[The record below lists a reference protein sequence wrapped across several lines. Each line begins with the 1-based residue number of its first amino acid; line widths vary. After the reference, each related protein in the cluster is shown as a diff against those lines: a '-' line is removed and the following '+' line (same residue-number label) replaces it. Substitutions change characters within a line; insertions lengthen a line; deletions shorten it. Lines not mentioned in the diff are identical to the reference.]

1 MPDDFENDGQ
11 ADGGALRKQL
21 EAALKDKKALETQLA
36 ELSKQV
42 RSSSV
47 EKLFA
52 DAKADARGIK
62 FYSGEPTKEA
72 LAEWLKGDGDVF
84 ATAPAAPPAEQGGA
98 PAGGEAPQ
106 FQLPP
111 GVTPEMLAAAQAT
124 AGMQPTPGS
133 NPVDLSSLADKVGAS
148 AMSSDADVSDLDK
161 LFTGIRSQAAALYQ
175 QRGY

>member
-1 MPDDFENDGQ
+1 MPDDFENETT
-11 ADGGALRKQL
+11 DGGALRKQL

-52 DAKADARGIK
+52 DAKANPRGVK
-62 FYSGEPTKEA
+62 FYDGEPTKEA
-72 LAEWLKGDGDVF
+72 VEEWLKGDGDVF
-84 ATAPAAPPAEQGGA
+84 ATAPAAPPADQGGT
-98 PAGGEAPQ
+98 PTGGEAPQ
-106 FQLPP
+106 YQLPP

-133 NPVDLSSLADKVGAS
+133 NPADLSSLAEKVG
-148 AMSSDADVSDLDK
+148 SSPMNSETAVADLDK
-161 LFTGIRSQAAALYQ
+161 LFDGIRSSAAALYQ

>member
-1 MPDDFENDGQ
+1 MPDDLEDQ
-11 ADGGALRKQL
+11 TDGGALRKQL

-47 EKLFA
+47 ERLFGE
-52 DAKADARGIK
+52 AKADPRGIK
-62 FYSGEPTKEA
+62 FYSGEPTKDA
-72 LAEWLKGDGDVF
+72 VAEWLKGDGDVF
-84 ATAPAAPPAEQGGA
+84 ATAPAAPPADQGGA

-111 GVTPEMLAAAQAT
+111 GVTPEMLAAAQQA
-124 AGMQPTPGS
+124 AGMQPTPGTG
-133 NPVDLSSLADKVGAS
+133 PVDLGSLADKVGAS
-148 AMSSDADVSDLDK
+148 KMNSDADVSDLDK
-161 LFTGIRSQAAALYQ
+161 LFDGIRSSAAALYQ